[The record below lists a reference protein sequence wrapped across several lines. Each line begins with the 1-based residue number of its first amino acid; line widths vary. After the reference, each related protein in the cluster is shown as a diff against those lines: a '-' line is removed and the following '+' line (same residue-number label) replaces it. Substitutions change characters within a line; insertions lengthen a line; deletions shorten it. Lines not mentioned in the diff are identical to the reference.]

1 MELARGD
8 DVWIRGVGLNAAGA
22 ESRAERIIGP
32 GWRNAVVKG
41 KFLRKNRQGRVQVK
55 LDSGETVWVG
65 PEFLSSEAVEGG
77 EGPEGGLGDVLPDQD
92 LGSDEEREDGQ
103 QEEGEVEG
111 SFSNRHSRMEEG
123 WQRTNIT
130 QDQRLLDGYIRNFAC
145 HMRGVDD
152 AQRASPWG

>member
-8 DVWIRGVGLNAAGA
+8 DLWIRGVGLNAAGA

-32 GWRNAVVKG
+32 GWRNAIVKG

-92 LGSDEEREDGQ
+92 LGSDEEERMGSRKREKSRGPSATGTL
-103 QEEGEVEG
+103 EWRRGG
-111 SFSNRHSRMEEG
+111 SVPTLRRTSVCWTGTSATSRA
-123 WQRTNIT
+123 T
-130 QDQRLLDGYIRNFAC
+130 
-145 HMRGVDD
+145 
-152 AQRASPWG
+152 